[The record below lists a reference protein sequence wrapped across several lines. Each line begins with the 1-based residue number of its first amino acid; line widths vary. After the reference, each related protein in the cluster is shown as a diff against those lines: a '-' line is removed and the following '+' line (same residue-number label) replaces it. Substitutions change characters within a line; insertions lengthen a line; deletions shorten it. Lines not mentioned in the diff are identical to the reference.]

1 MVTSISKKNT
11 ENEKE
16 EVAPFAV
23 ISLPATCTF
32 TYGKKQNKT
41 IHYIYNSSCC
51 FMIRGHGQL
60 CYIRLIAHSYEV
72 DINILKNNK
81 D

>member
-32 TYGKKQNKT
+32 TYGKKKQN
-41 IHYIYNSSCC
+41 YSLY
-51 FMIRGHGQL
+51 L
-60 CYIRLIAHSYEV
+60 
-72 DINILKNNK
+72 
-81 D
+81 

>member
-32 TYGKKQNKT
+32 TYGKN
-41 IHYIYNSSCC
+41 IYIYS
-51 FMIRGHGQL
+51 QL
-60 CYIRLIAHSYEV
+60 LMLLYDQGPRSVVLYKAHRSF
-72 DINILKNNK
+72 L
-81 D
+81 

>member
-32 TYGKKQNKT
+32 TYGKN
-41 IHYIYNSSCC
+41 IYIYI
-51 FMIRGHGQL
+51 FTT
-60 CYIRLIAHSYEV
+60 AHAA
-72 DINILKNNK
+72 L
-81 D
+81 

>member
-32 TYGKKQNKT
+32 TYGKKTNKKKQN
-41 IHYIYNSSCC
+41 YSLY
-51 FMIRGHGQL
+51 L
-60 CYIRLIAHSYEV
+60 
-72 DINILKNNK
+72 
-81 D
+81 